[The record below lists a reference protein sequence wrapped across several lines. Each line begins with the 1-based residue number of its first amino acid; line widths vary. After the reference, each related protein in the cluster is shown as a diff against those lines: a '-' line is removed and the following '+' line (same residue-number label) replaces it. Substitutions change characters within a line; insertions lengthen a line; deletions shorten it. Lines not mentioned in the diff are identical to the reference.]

1 MLAALAVNWAFLLL
15 RVTIAIVFGIV
26 ALAWPGLRLTG
37 VALLF
42 GAYAV
47 ADGALALIVAF
58 GVKGVPGF
66 GSLLFEA
73 LVRLGV
79 GLVALVSPAA
89 VALVLVRIFAAWAIL
104 SGIAALTLLALTL
117 RLRQLALEMSLS

>member
-47 ADGALALIVAF
+47 ADGALALVVAF
-58 GVKGVPGF
+58 GAKGVPGF

-73 LVRLGV
+73 FVRLGV
-79 GLVALVSPAA
+79 GLVALKSPAA
-89 VALVLVRIFAAWAIL
+89 VALVMVRIFAAW
-104 SGIAALTLLALTL
+104 
-117 RLRQLALEMSLS
+117 